1 MLKSITILF
10 FPLLSEIKYDDL
22 FFMKGPNFL
31 ESSPLGFSTLIISA
45 PRSDNICVAKG
56 PESTFV
62 KSSTTILLRG
72 RFLFT

>member
-1 MLKSITILF
+1 
-10 FPLLSEIKYDDL
+10 
-22 FFMKGPNFL
+22 MKGPNFL

-62 KSSTTILLRG
+62 KSSTTILLREDFYSLKHS
-72 RFLFT
+72 FLIF